1 MNDQRSDIERALT
14 GEEGHADVGL
24 LSLVGAA
31 GGIALGIG
39 IAADNDILGIIGG
52 AGVAV
57 GILLGGV
64 LRHRTIDYDVYRRL
78 ENLEKK

>member
-1 MNDQRSDIERALT
+1 MNNRYSETEEPLT
-14 GEEGHADVGL
+14 GEIGHADVGL
-24 LSLVGAA
+24 MALVGAA

-39 IAADNDILGIIGG
+39 VATDSDVVAIIGG
-52 AGVAV
+52 VGVAV

-78 ENLEKK
+78 EDLEKK